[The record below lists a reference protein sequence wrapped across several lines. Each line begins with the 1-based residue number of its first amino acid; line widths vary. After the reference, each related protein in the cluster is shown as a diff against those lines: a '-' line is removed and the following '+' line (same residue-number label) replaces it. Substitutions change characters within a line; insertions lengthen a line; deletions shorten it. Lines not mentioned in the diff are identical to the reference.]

1 MIMLMPI
8 LYVNIINS
16 VIAVLPL
23 LVMGTL
29 ELVVTQKVS
38 EATMLNTDT
47 TIVIDHA
54 HPLPFSNP

>member
-1 MIMLMPI
+1 MLIPI
-8 LYVNIINS
+8 LYASIIDS
-16 VIAVLPL
+16 IITALPL

-29 ELVVTQKVS
+29 ELVISQKAS
-38 EATMLNTDT
+38 EATMLNTET